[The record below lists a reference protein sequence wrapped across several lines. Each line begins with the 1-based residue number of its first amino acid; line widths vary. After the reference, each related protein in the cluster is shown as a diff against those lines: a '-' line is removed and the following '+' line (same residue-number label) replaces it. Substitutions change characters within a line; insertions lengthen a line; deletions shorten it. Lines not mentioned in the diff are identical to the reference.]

1 MAGVIVS
8 DGDDNTH
15 VQRPQ
20 RKSRP
25 SAALLEHS
33 EAAALPSQQK
43 RIEEFRAAEAAKRAA
58 EIQAAIAQVRAQRST
73 PPESSRTTS
82 SAGPSIP
89 PSSPSPSPSPS
100 TSGAPEKRGLSE
112 VDLESGD
119 DDDSGRED
127 ARNNPKPKG

>member
-8 DGDDNTH
+8 DGDDDAH

-43 RIEEFRAAEAAKRAA
+43 RVEEFRAAEATRRTA
-58 EIQAAIAQVRAQRST
+58 ERQAAIDQLKVCAQPVV
-73 PPESSRTTS
+73 TTS
-82 SAGPSIP
+82 ESPRASPWSLCSWISI
-89 PSSPSPSPSPS
+89 S
-100 TSGAPEKRGLSE
+100 KC
-112 VDLESGD
+112 DY
-119 DDDSGRED
+119 
-127 ARNNPKPKG
+127 N

>member
-8 DGDDNTH
+8 DGDDDAH

-43 RIEEFRAAEAAKRAA
+43 RIEEFCAAEAAKRAA

-73 PPESSRTTS
+73 PPESSCTTP

-89 PSSPSPSPSPS
+89 PSPSPSPSPS
-100 TSGAPEKRGLSE
+100 TSGAPEKQGISE